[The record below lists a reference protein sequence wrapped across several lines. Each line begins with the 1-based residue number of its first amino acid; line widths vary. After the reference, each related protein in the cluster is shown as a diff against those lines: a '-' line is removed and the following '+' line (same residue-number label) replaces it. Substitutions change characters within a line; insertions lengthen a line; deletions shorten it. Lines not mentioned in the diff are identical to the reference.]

1 MIRIFTRQIEKLGN
15 EEGQALVFVA
25 MVGLVIFLFFAMS
38 MNLAELV
45 NTKIKSQNATDAVAI
60 SGAVWQARAFNMM
73 AATNENLLNL
83 WSILMINFVAEGLL
97 FGICLLAC
105 QPGPGIPLCLVCIA
119 AMLLALLAI
128 RSLVEPGQ
136 GTTLLQSR
144 ILNGFDRELLE
155 HDLGAGPQNILERN
169 YAFKQNTKTDEKASF
184 YFAYTG
190 QDSNEE
196 EKDKLIYWAFRRANW
211 CELLVSILY
220 YFSWQICSDGEPGCI
235 EAQWGLLRPLIEK
248 WYTDGS
254 CDPGNDLLE
263 RLPEEWQDLA
273 PYVLAT
279 KVLDPTNPNVFIG
292 QDIEALLPITVGTYK
307 EQEAPALLGK
317 GSGPPDCLP
326 EPPGDSRFPCP
337 DSRHYSFASAHAFSE
352 SVSRFYNLAVRD
364 FAVPDYPIPL
374 VPFKMDW
381 EARLFPIERYVGVE
395 ESPYEGWNAYEKI
408 VLQMEDHAGGGVYDF
423 VVNNLLWAGGRR
435 LFLY

>member
-25 MVGLVIFLFFAMS
+25 MVGMVIFLFFAMS
-38 MNLAELV
+38 MNLAELI
-45 NTKIKSQNATDAVAI
+45 NTKIKSQNAADAAAI
-60 SGAVWQARAFNMM
+60 SGAVWQARAFNLM

-97 FGICLLAC
+97 FGICYLAC
-105 QPGPGIPLCLVCIA
+105 QPGPGIPLCLLCIA
-119 AMLLALLAI
+119 AMFIALLGM
-128 RSLVEPGQ
+128 RLLLEPGQ
-136 GTTLLQSR
+136 ATSALQTR
-144 ILNGFDRELLE
+144 ILGAFDQELLE

-169 YAFKQNTKTDEKASF
+169 YAFKPNTKMDEKASF
-184 YFAYTG
+184 YFARDVVEG
-190 QDSNEE
+190 NLMDGIFV
-196 EKDKLIYWAFRRANW
+196 KANW
-211 CELLVSILY
+211 CELMVSILY

-235 EAQWGLLRPLIEK
+235 EDLWGLLRPLIEK

-263 RLPEEWQDLA
+263 RLPEEWQDLV

-381 EARLFPIERYVGVE
+381 EARLFPIERYVGE
-395 ESPYEGWNAYEKI
+395 GESPYEGWRAYEKI
-408 VLQMEDHAGGGVYDF
+408 VLQMEAQAGGGVYDF